1 MIPDEKLQEVSEVL
15 ASGECGLLIV
25 AIDRKAAEISPLLE
39 QAQKATV
46 VETRTGDMDAAFY
59 GALGAATTTGHAAL
73 SALCRHARATG
84 PMWAAALLADRSY
97 AQALPRTS
105 SPAPVDRSIRTLA
118 SIHVRGEAPMIR
130 VEVRD
135 PHL

>member
-73 SALCRHARATG
+73 CRHARATG

-118 SIHVRGEAPMIR
+118 SIHVRREAPMIR

-135 PHL
+135 LHL

>member
-1 MIPDEKLQEVSEVL
+1 VSEVL

-25 AIDRKAAEISPLLE
+25 AIDRKAAEIGPLLE

-46 VETRTGDMDAAFY
+46 VATRTGDMDAAFY
-59 GALGAATTTGHAAL
+59 AALGAATTTGHA
-73 SALCRHARATG
+73 ALCRHARATG

-97 AQALPRTS
+97 AHALPRAS

-118 SIHVRGEAPMIR
+118 SIHMRGEALMIR

-135 PHL
+135 LHR